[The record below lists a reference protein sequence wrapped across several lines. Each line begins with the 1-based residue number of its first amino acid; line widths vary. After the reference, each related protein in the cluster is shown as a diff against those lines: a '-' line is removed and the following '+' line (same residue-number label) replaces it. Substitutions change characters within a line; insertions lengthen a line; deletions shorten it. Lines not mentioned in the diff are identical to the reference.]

1 MFSISYTIDESWLD
15 PIHKHVHH
23 AKCLELL
30 EMARIAY
37 LESIGCSYNVMLE
50 RGDALVI
57 VSVDARYKRELK
69 RGVVQVRCSQ
79 IAVENRIVRIRQDI
93 QNVREKTVME
103 ATIELTF
110 MNLET
115 RRSMVPPNDFLRAV
129 SHGAG

>member
-1 MFSISYTIDESWLD
+1 
-15 PIHKHVHH
+15 
-23 AKCLELL
+23 
-30 EMARIAY
+30 MARIAY
-37 LESIGCSYNVMLE
+37 LESIGCSYSVMLE

-69 RGVVQVRCSQ
+69 RVVVQVRCSQ

-115 RRSMVPPNDFLRAV
+115 RRSMVPPNYFLRAV